1 VRRRRLTLHCAP
13 LIRSPLCHFNR
24 NPRHALTRPRRQK
37 RRMTHAPP
45 LPRLALAA
53 FAAHAADQ
61 LVLAAIPLF
70 AAVTLGLGAAELGA
84 LVAAQSA
91 AWLVVSLPA
100 GAWTDRMPR
109 RALMVRGLG
118 VAALGFAAAW
128 AAARVGLVPGLA
140 FASFVATAG
149 VVAFALAA
157 FAAVPA
163 HAGTTKL
170 QVANA
175 KLELA
180 RAVATLGA
188 APLAG
193 WLAAAA
199 PDAGF
204 ALAALLAAGGALL
217 ARALP
222 PDAAP
227 GGTRPPLVQAVR
239 EGAAFVAREKLLRAV
254 ALCAIFWN
262 TGFFALMAGFV
273 PHALALGLSAQGVGL
288 ALGAYGAGLV
298 LGALSTGFAA
308 QKFRPGTLLLFGPAA
323 SALGIALVLAATLSP
338 LLLLSAGM
346 FLFGYGPMLWQVT
359 QTALRQ
365 VVAPPALLGRVG
377 ATLQVAVFGVRP
389 LGALA
394 GGGASAAFGTA
405 AAPALAA
412 LLFAASLAA
421 VLASPL
427 PRLRTLAPAAA

>member
-1 VRRRRLTLHCAP
+1 MRGSLHTATA
-13 LIRSPLCHFNR
+13 HFDR
-24 NPRHALTRPRRQK
+24 NPRHAPSRPRRHK
-37 RRMTHAPP
+37 RRMTNPP
-45 LPRLALAA
+45 LRRLALAA

-100 GAWTDRMPR
+100 GALTDRMPR

-118 VAALGFAAAW
+118 CAAVGFAAAW
-128 AAARVGLVPGLA
+128 GAARAGFVPGLA
-140 FASFVATAG
+140 LASFVATGG

-163 HAGTTKL
+163 HAGSTPLPT
-170 QVANA
+170 ANA
-175 KLELA
+175 RLELA

-204 ALAALLAAGGALL
+204 ALAALLAAAGALL
-217 ARALP
+217 ARTLP

-239 EGAAFVAREKLLRAV
+239 EGAAFVLREKLLRAV
-254 ALCAIFWN
+254 ALCAVFWN
-262 TGFFALMAGFV
+262 TAFFALMAGFV
-273 PHALALGLSAQGVGL
+273 PHALALGLSAERTGV

-298 LGALSTGFAA
+298 LGALSTGAA
-308 QKFRPGTLLLFGPAA
+308 GRRFRPGTLLLFGPAA
-323 SALGIALVLAATLSP
+323 SVLGIGLVLAASLAP
-338 LLLLSAGM
+338 LPMLSAGM

-394 GGGASAAFGTA
+394 GGAAAAAFGTV

-427 PRLRTLAPAAA
+427 PRLSTLEMRPA

>member
-1 VRRRRLTLHCAP
+1 
-13 LIRSPLCHFNR
+13 
-24 NPRHALTRPRRQK
+24 
-37 RRMTHAPP
+37 MTHTPA

-100 GAWTDRMPR
+100 GVVTDRMPR
-109 RALMVRGLG
+109 RLLMVRGLAL
-118 VAALGFAAAW
+118 AALGFAATW
-128 AAARVGLVPGLA
+128 AAARAAFVPGLA
-140 FASFVATAG
+140 VASFVATGG

-163 HAGTTKL
+163 HAGALPL
-170 QVANA
+170 QSANA
-175 KLELA
+175 RLELA
-180 RAVATLGA
+180 RAIATLGA

-204 ALAALLAAGGALL
+204 ALAALLAAAGALL
-217 ARALP
+217 ARTLP

-227 GGTRPPLVQAVR
+227 GGTRPPLIQAVR
-239 EGAAFVAREKLLRAV
+239 EGAAFVLREKLLRAV
-254 ALCAIFWN
+254 ALCAVFWN
-262 TGFFALMAGFV
+262 TAFFALMAGFV
-273 PHALALGLSAQGVGL
+273 PHALALGLSAERVGI

-308 QKFRPGTLLLFGPAA
+308 RRFRPGTLLVFGPAA
-323 SALGIALVLAATLSP
+323 SAGGIALVLAAGLSP
-338 LLLLSAGM
+338 LPMLAAGM
-346 FLFGYGPMLWQVT
+346 ALFGYGPMLWQVT

-394 GGGASAAFGTA
+394 GGAAAAAYGPA

-412 LLFAASLAA
+412 LLFAASLAV

-427 PRLRTLAPAAA
+427 PALSTLASRPA